1 MTTGTSLPK
10 EYLPLG
16 WVFLYKIKR
25 IIRVLDRYK
34 AEVYNL
40 EAITSLA
47 FRIESF
53 GAAKVLRALLE
64 RIIHGRKEKTT
75 VFVSVVSDG
84 KPTAVGKHDDISAY
98 QHINMQTYH
107 YGDIYCRFYSSFQR
121 KAEQIISVYKGKAS
135 TGLYVG

>member
-75 VFVSVVSDG
+75 GIDG
-84 KPTAVGKHDDISAY
+84 NFLIAYNKKVGFKHRMFISY
-98 QHINMQTYH
+98 IR
-107 YGDIYCRFYSSFQR
+107 CSFC
-121 KAEQIISVYKGKAS
+121 KY
-135 TGLYVG
+135 

>member
-64 RIIHGRKEKTT
+64 RIIHRRKEKTT

-84 KPTAVGKHDDISAY
+84 KPNS
-98 QHINMQTYH
+98 
-107 YGDIYCRFYSSFQR
+107 RW
-121 KAEQIISVYKGKAS
+121 KA
-135 TGLYVG
+135 

>member
-40 EAITSLA
+40 K
-47 FRIESF
+47 R
-53 GAAKVLRALLE
+53 
-64 RIIHGRKEKTT
+64 
-75 VFVSVVSDG
+75 
-84 KPTAVGKHDDISAY
+84 
-98 QHINMQTYH
+98 
-107 YGDIYCRFYSSFQR
+107 
-121 KAEQIISVYKGKAS
+121 
-135 TGLYVG
+135 

>member
-53 GAAKVLRALLE
+53 GAAKVLRASALDPQGRKEILTILE
-64 RIIHGRKEKTT
+64 KAKEKTT

-84 KPTAVGKHDDISAY
+84 KPNS
-98 QHINMQTYH
+98 
-107 YGDIYCRFYSSFQR
+107 RW
-121 KAEQIISVYKGKAS
+121 KA
-135 TGLYVG
+135 

>member
-75 VFVSVVSDG
+75 VFVPLLTG
-84 KPTAVGKHDDISAY
+84 CIPEKHWQA
-98 QHINMQTYH
+98 
-107 YGDIYCRFYSSFQR
+107 
-121 KAEQIISVYKGKAS
+121 
-135 TGLYVG
+135 